1 MQCGV
6 GLEVRCLSWFR
17 FASCLWN
24 QSLKQSGTVGRQ
36 GVLGVNQRAFLAAA
50 TESHRTNPKGLGND

>member
-17 FASCLWN
+17 FARCLGN
-24 QSLKQSGTVGRQ
+24 QSLQQSGTVGRQ
-36 GVLGVNQRAFLAAA
+36 GVLGVNQRPFLATAA
-50 TESHRTNPKGLGND
+50 ESHRTNSKGLGND